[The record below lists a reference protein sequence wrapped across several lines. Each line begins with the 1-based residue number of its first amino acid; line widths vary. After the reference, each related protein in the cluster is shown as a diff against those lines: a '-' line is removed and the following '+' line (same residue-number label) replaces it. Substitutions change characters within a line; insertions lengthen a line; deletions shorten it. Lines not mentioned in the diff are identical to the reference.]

1 MKSWPMWKFPKGIFS
16 CYNCIN
22 YIYVFLRCGSN
33 RKTATSDQN
42 VSGKK
47 ELNKVYGVLDT
58 SWESEPMILIQ
69 NVSKAGNVGHHWTLL
84 NRFSRTWY
92 E

>member
-1 MKSWPMWKFPKGIFS
+1 MWKFPKGTFS

-58 SWESEPMILIQ
+58 S
-69 NVSKAGNVGHHWTLL
+69 
-84 NRFSRTWY
+84 
-92 E
+92 